1 MDEARQCGYE
11 DIINLFRLRARG
23 KLSAFTMVFD
33 RYLMK
38 NLLWAT
44 LFTSLSLAA
53 VIMLTQSLR
62 FLELIINSGA
72 SSFSF
77 FVLTFLAMPR
87 FFEVILPIALM
98 ISTVFIYNRMSADS
112 EIVVMRASG
121 FSPLRLS
128 RPAISLAIAITSI
141 VFVITAW
148 IAPLALSNMQTMRVT
163 IKAQYSSLLLRDG
176 IFNQVGN
183 DLTVYINKRGDGG
196 EMEGLLIH
204 DTRQSSTMPVTIIAK
219 RGVIVSDDE
228 GQQVV
233 VYNGSR
239 QEYNPETGVLG
250 RLDFERYSLDLPEA
264 GPVRQ
269 RWREPDER
277 TLVELLNPGA
287 DVRGN
292 EKRLREFRVEAHRR
306 VVSPF
311 LAITF
316 TLTALCC
323 LLLGAVNRRGLAWR
337 IVAASGCVITLQGL
351 YLVAYNLSK
360 EGNFGLALMYVLV
373 FAPLL
378 ISFYLLSP
386 YSDSFRVLFKK
397 RMEAMA
403 A

>member
-1 MDEARQCGYE
+1 MKDNKSFSAPRQRQ
-11 DIINLFRLRARG
+11 LTA
-23 KLSAFTMVFD
+23 LSMVFD

-44 LFTSLSLAA
+44 LFTALSLAA

-87 FFEVILPIALM
+87 FLEVILPIALM
-98 ISTVFIYNRMSADS
+98 IGVVFIYNRMSTDS

-121 FSPLRLS
+121 FSPMRLAQ
-128 RPAISLAIAITSI
+128 PAIALAICITAVVFLITS
-141 VFVITAW
+141 W
-148 IAPLALSNMQTMRVT
+148 LAPVALSNMQMMRVT

-183 DLTVYINKRGDGG
+183 DLTVYIHNRNNNG

-204 DTRQSSTMPVTIIAK
+204 DTRGDIAMPVTIIAK
-219 RGVIVSDDE
+219 RGVIVSDDT

-233 VYNGSR
+233 VYEGSR
-239 QEYNPETGVLG
+239 QEYDPENGALT

-277 TLVELLNPGA
+277 TLVELMNPGP
-287 DVRGN
+287 DVQGN
-292 EKRLREFRVEAHRR
+292 EKRSREFLVEAHRR

-311 LAITF
+311 LTISF
-316 TLTALCC
+316 TMVALCC
-323 LLLGAVNRRGLAWR
+323 LLLGATNRRGMTWR
-337 IVAASGCVITLQGL
+337 IVAASGCVILVQGL
-351 YLVAYNLSK
+351 YLVSYNLSK
-360 EGNFGLALMYVLV
+360 EGNLGLVLMYILV
-373 FAPLL
+373 FVPLL
-378 ISFYLLSP
+378 VSSYLLSGA
-386 YSDSFRVLFKK
+386 SESFRVMFKK
-397 RMEAMA
+397 KMDAVV
-403 A
+403 